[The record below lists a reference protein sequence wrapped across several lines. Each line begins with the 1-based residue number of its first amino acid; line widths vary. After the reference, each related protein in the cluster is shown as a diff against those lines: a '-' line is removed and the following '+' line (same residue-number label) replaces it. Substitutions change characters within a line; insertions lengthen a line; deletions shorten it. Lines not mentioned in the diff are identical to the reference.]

1 MKRIQ
6 TCESLVLAGEDW
18 VQLRYRH
25 ILSDTAEVMIEGF
38 ADITNPVFA
47 EVMFEGVES
56 LTFVPGVDYELDG
69 ERGLIRRLPGSR
81 IRDFAQSPFFGQ
93 NVFDHEPYHGRWGNY
108 PFTVF
113 ISYIYEDSENVL
125 VEDEARGITCAL
137 RSARPQ
143 AAIDRLLSGDELT
156 YMVYGDSISTGCEAL
171 YVRDT
176 YFARFADRLQRVTG
190 GRVDVVNEAIGGE
203 TSREGLSR
211 FAAALERHGPHLVSI
226 AYGINDMCVKPDRP
240 ADLTPQQ
247 YIDNVRAMVDMAR
260 AAGAEVI
267 LITNCLP
274 NPHWK
279 YTSAGYKDYAA
290 ALRVF
295 AREQALP
302 IADVQ
307 ALWERELAHG
317 KRLSDLLF
325 NDVNHPTSYGHYLYA
340 AMLETLI

>member
-1 MKRIQ
+1 MTGRFSNGTVVGFGEILLRLTAPGHRRFWQ
-6 TCESLVLAGEDW
+6 AESFDAHYGGSEANAAVSLANYG
-18 VQLRYRH
+18 
-25 ILSDTAEVMIEGF
+25 TPA
-38 ADITNPVFA
+38 A
-47 EVMFEGVES
+47 
-56 LTFVPGVDYELDG
+56 FVT
-69 ERGLIRRLPGSR
+69 RLP
-81 IRDFAQSPFFGQ
+81 D
-93 NVFDHEPYHGRWGNY
+93 N
-108 PFTVF
+108 
-113 ISYIYEDSENVL
+113 
-125 VEDEARGITCAL
+125 AL
-137 RSARPQ
+137 GQ
-143 AAIDRLLSGDELT
+143 AAIDRLLSGEELT

-190 GRVDVVNEAIGGE
+190 GKVDVVNEAIGGE

-211 FAAALERHGPHLVSI
+211 FAAALERHSPHLVSI

-274 NPHWK
+274 NPHWR

-295 AREQALP
+295 ARAQALP